1 MEDVFNIRYNEE
13 LDKLQIIKPRKSD
26 KIFRI
31 IQKHKFLSII
41 FASFISLVGIDFYL
55 IYNFIKILENI

>member
-13 LDKLQIIKPRKSD
+13 LDKLQIIKTSKYD
-26 KIFRI
+26 KVFRI
-31 IQKHKFLSII
+31 IQKNKFLSII

-55 IYNFIKILENI
+55 IYSFIKILENI

>member
-1 MEDVFNIRYNEE
+1 MEDIFNIRYNEE
-13 LDKLQIIKPRKSD
+13 LDRLQIIKSRKSD
-26 KIFRI
+26 KVLKA

-55 IYNFIKILENI
+55 ISSFIKILENV